1 MHLAAECGPDGAKT
15 LVTSAGV
22 LALVSLLAE
31 RLSCVSPGPWAIRRE
46 MPGAWGRETGEGDGC
61 LSFSVALC
69 VDLIMSII

>member
-31 RLSCVSPGPWAIRRE
+31 CFSCVSPGPSGGRCQG
-46 MPGAWGRETGEGDGC
+46 PGGEKQERGMDVCHLVLLFAWT
-61 LSFSVALC
+61 
-69 VDLIMSII
+69 